1 MKSYEQPSEDSQ
13 SNSVLDLEDAR
24 DWRKYGVTDIK
35 VNKVENREFIIYLGE
50 ETGYV
55 ASVDIE
61 INGDNGKINFI
72 VVDYEYRGKGIG
84 RELVRSIESRMKSK
98 GVDIVIL
105 PEIYENSKAF
115 WSRNGYVPQEEGSRY
130 NWTKKLQ

>member
-1 MKSYEQPSEDSQ
+1 MKSDEWTSGDSQ
-13 SNSVLDLEDAR
+13 STSVLDLKDVR
-24 DWRKYGVTDIK
+24 DWRKYGVTAIK

-61 INGDNGKINFI
+61 INGDKGNINFI

-84 RELVRSIESRMKSK
+84 KELVRSIESRMKNK
-98 GVDIVIL
+98 GVDVVVL
-105 PEIYENSKAF
+105 PEVYENSKAF
-115 WSRNGYVPQEEGSRY
+115 WSYMWYVPPEEGSRY
-130 NWTKKLQ
+130 NWIKKLR

>member
-1 MKSYEQPSEDSQ
+1 MTSDEWASGDSQ
-13 SNSVLDLEDAR
+13 STSVLDLEDVR
-24 DWRKYGVTDIK
+24 DWRKYGVTTIK

-61 INGDNGKINFI
+61 INGDKGNINFI

-84 RELVRSIESRMKSK
+84 KELVRSIESRMMNK
-98 GVDIVIL
+98 GVDVVVL
-105 PEIYENSKAF
+105 PEVYENSKAF
-115 WSRNGYVPQEEGSRY
+115 WSYMGYVPQEEESRY
-130 NWTKKLQ
+130 NWIKKLR